1 MNGDDYIKDEQQQQ
15 QQQQQEVA
23 AEQPVVADGYF
34 SRVNGGMIQSGK
46 YDQHIVSLIGQIIS
60 HDTIRTADG
69 STVQLNTEHLATED
83 QDDGNGNGGSSG
95 LLVDPNEA
103 VEIMGQ
109 VTGPTEITV
118 RFYDVSFRC
127 VCCVVR
133 RSSFIRLLYVFLSTF
148 HLFVCFLQ
156 NFINVDCSYSN
167 QSFCPPPPPF
177 TLLFLP
183 GNFFILLKYIK

>member
-1 MNGDDYIKDEQQQQ
+1 MNGDDVQYHEGDE

-118 RFYDVSFRC
+118 RLTLRFFSLRLLC
-127 VCCVVR
+127 
-133 RSSFIRLLYVFLSTF
+133 RSSFVFYTSTLR
-148 HLFVCFLQ
+148 LFVYFP
-156 NFINVDCSYSN
+156 
-167 QSFCPPPPPF
+167 SFC
-177 TLLFLP
+177 LFFAKL
-183 GNFFILLKYIK
+183 Y

>member
-1 MNGDDYIKDEQQQQ
+1 MNGDDYIKDEQ

-109 VTGPTEITV
+109 VTGPTEITA
-118 RFYDVSFRC
+118 
-127 VCCVVR
+127 
-133 RSSFIRLLYVFLSTF
+133 
-148 HLFVCFLQ
+148 FVCRHLGPEMDMDLYNQLIGMQQQSKYLQ
-156 NFINVDCSYSN
+156 YFSAAGI
-167 QSFCPPPPPF
+167 
-177 TLLFLP
+177 
-183 GNFFILLKYIK
+183 

>member
-83 QDDGNGNGGSSG
+83 QDDGSGGSSG

-118 RFYDVSFRC
+118 RLTLRFFYVAFVSFF
-127 VCCVVR
+127 
-133 RSSFIRLLYVFLSTF
+133 SIS
-148 HLFVCFLQ
+148 
-156 NFINVDCSYSN
+156 
-167 QSFCPPPPPF
+167 
-177 TLLFLP
+177 
-183 GNFFILLKYIK
+183 

>member
-118 RFYDVSFRC
+118 RFTFAFRC
-127 VCCVVR
+127 VAFV
-133 RSSFIRLLYVFLSTF
+133 SFFWSFIRLLYVFCSTSQKI
-148 HLFVCFLQ
+148 LIYLV
-156 NFINVDCSYSN
+156 VS
-167 QSFCPPPPPF
+167 PF
-177 TLLFLP
+177 TILNIFFLLRVIFLS
-183 GNFFILLKYIK
+183 Y

>member
-118 RFYDVSFRC
+118 RFYVSLRSSLF
-127 VCCVVR
+127 
-133 RSSFIRLLYVFLSTF
+133 SSFIRLLYVFCLLYKN
-148 HLFVCFLQ
+148 LFVFLQ

-167 QSFCPPPPPF
+167 QSCCPPPPFYF
-177 TLLFLP
+177 TFSSW
-183 GNFFILLKYIK
+183 

>member
-118 RFYDVSFRC
+118 RLTL
-127 VCCVVR
+127 
-133 RSSFIRLLYVFLSTF
+133 RLLFVALCSLCRFRPLYVYFT
-148 HLFVCFLQ
+148 
-156 NFINVDCSYSN
+156 
-167 QSFCPPPPPF
+167 SFCSTSQKKSNLSCGLPP
-177 TLLFLP
+177 LLFLLP
-183 GNFFILLKYIK
+183 PTYG

>member
-69 STVQLNTEHLATED
+69 STVQINTEHLATED
-83 QDDGNGNGGSSG
+83 QDDGNGGSSSG

-118 RFYDVSFRC
+118 RLTLLYFSLRLLC
-127 VCCVVR
+127 
-133 RSSFIRLLYVFLSTF
+133 RSSFVFYTSTLRLLCLLSK
-148 HLFVCFLQ
+148 
-156 NFINVDCSYSN
+156 NF
-167 QSFCPPPPPF
+167 
-177 TLLFLP
+177 
-183 GNFFILLKYIK
+183 

>member
-118 RFYDVSFRC
+118 RFYDVSLRC
-127 VCCVVR
+127 VRCVV
-133 RSSFIRLLYVFLSTF
+133 FVFYTSTLR
-148 HLFVCFLQ
+148 LFV
-156 NFINVDCSYSN
+156 
-167 QSFCPPPPPF
+167 
-177 TLLFLP
+177 LLCKK
-183 GNFFILLKYIK
+183 ILI

>member
-1 MNGDDYIKDEQQQQ
+1 MNGDDVQYHEGDEQQQV
-15 QQQQQEVA
+15 VA

-118 RFYDVSFRC
+118 RFYVYISLRC
-127 VCCVVR
+127 VRCVVFVFYTSPLR
-133 RSSFIRLLYVFLSTF
+133 LFCLLYIFLS
-148 HLFVCFLQ
+148 V
-156 NFINVDCSYSN
+156 
-167 QSFCPPPPPF
+167 
-177 TLLFLP
+177 
-183 GNFFILLKYIK
+183 LKLY